1 MKKLIIAAAVAV
13 FPGMISTAHASGIPT
28 VDVAALAQNIVDM
41 ANQIQQLEQALTQV
55 EQGVMQ
61 IEEARN
67 QVLEAQRAFDSL
79 NGIRGLG
86 SLLNSD
92 LYNASRNYLP
102 NDWRRTLELGGDI
115 SNGRYSSLAGIR
127 NGIRDASRLYDRS
140 ELFLPTDH
148 PAVKQLDAQEKIA
161 VDALAETEISA
172 DVGEA
177 RINDLVAFKNQVN
190 TLPDQK
196 SVLDLQATMTA
207 EGLLMQNEL
216 IQVMNRK
223 AAVDAQQLVVEAQ
236 KRERTLHLN
245 HLPYDPSAANEA
257 ARTARTARWGAE

>member
-1 MKKLIIAAAVAV
+1 MKKTLLAIAVASLTGFSGV
-13 FPGMISTAHASGIPT
+13 GRASGIPT

-41 ANQIQQLEQALTQV
+41 GNQIQQLEQALTQV

-67 QVLEAQRAFDSL
+67 QVLEAKRAFDSL

-102 NDWRRTLELGGDI
+102 GDWQRTLELGGDI
-115 SNGRYSSLAGIR
+115 SNGRYSSLAA
-127 NGIRDASRLYDRS
+127 IRDEVRRRGRVYQDRS
-140 ELFLPTDH
+140 ELNIPEEST
-148 PAVKQLDAQEKIA
+148 
-161 VDALAETEISA
+161 ALAELNAQEVIVEKA
-172 DVGEA
+172 GVDVETAALATAGRGEELKA
-177 RINDLVAFKNQVN
+177 YKNAIN

-196 SVLDLQATMTA
+196 STLDLQASMMA
-207 EGLLMQNEL
+207 EGLMLQNEL
-216 IQVMNRK
+216 IEVTNRQN
-223 AAVDAQQLVVEAQ
+223 AVAQLQMQQDLQ
-236 KRERTLHLN
+236 RKERNLRIN

-257 ARTARTARWGAE
+257 SRVARRSE